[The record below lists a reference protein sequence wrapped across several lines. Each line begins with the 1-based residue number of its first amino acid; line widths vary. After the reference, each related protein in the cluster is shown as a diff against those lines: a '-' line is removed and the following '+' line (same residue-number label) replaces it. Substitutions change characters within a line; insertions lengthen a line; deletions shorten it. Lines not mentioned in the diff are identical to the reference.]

1 MFGNQVLKRP
11 QVILGFSG
19 GSVVKN
25 PPAVK
30 GTWVWSLGQKDPLQE
45 SMATHSSILAWRI
58 PSTEEPGRLQPMKLQ
73 KSWTPLR
80 IKQQQRQSQ
89 ICKSGVFPSFYSVQI
104 SHVRA
109 PTTDCPPS
117 LPEFCRTRTSRP
129 WCHKEYQKIL
139 TVSHTL
145 MPWLKDRTLLL
156 LWEFY
161 FVLFYCYFL

>member
-58 PSTEEPGRLQPMKLQ
+58 PSTEEPGKATAHEVAKELD
-73 KSWTPLR
+73 
-80 IKQQQRQSQ
+80 
-89 ICKSGVFPSFYSVQI
+89 
-104 SHVRA
+104 
-109 PTTDCPPS
+109 TT
-117 LPEFCRTRTSRP
+117 
-129 WCHKEYQKIL
+129 
-139 TVSHTL
+139 
-145 MPWLKDRTLLL
+145 KD
-156 LWEFY
+156 
-161 FVLFYCYFL
+161 